1 MHARQA
7 LAHRGACFY
16 LESKAAWRV
25 VSDQS
30 GCCCSRIEQR
40 RGVGRGGN
48 QCGKQARAIGMGL
61 ALFFVFDTPLR
72 GFAMTIETLSSNAAG
87 AVYTS
92 STLAP
97 QPSFCVQTHVAH
109 DADEQA
115 RNLHGWHQTY
125 DQLTA
130 GSFVGGLTELC
141 LDHMQVFVETT
152 SHTLRQTCE
161 VQKDAYWFGIPTC
174 RAGSGR
180 IDAQVIGGDALAF
193 RPGGIEFELLTSAGY
208 QIFGVVVKGEVLRR
222 YAAEVERVSLQE
234 PLPDTEVVTVGM
246 ARKERVCALLREL
259 LEHGAA
265 SAAPL
270 SSSARENLQASVLAS
285 LFDAG
290 ALPASSEPMAMPARA
305 RRQSIVSEARDY
317 VLANRDRAVGV
328 PELCER
334 LHVSRRT
341 LQYCFQDVLGMAP
354 ATYVRAIRLN
364 GARRDL
370 CNPSRG
376 SRSVQDV
383 AAAWGFWHMSQFAT
397 DYRKLFGMRPSDTLK
412 AAIGVESVTSS
423 RASAH

>member
-1 MHARQA
+1 
-7 LAHRGACFY
+7 
-16 LESKAAWRV
+16 
-25 VSDQS
+25 
-30 GCCCSRIEQR
+30 
-40 RGVGRGGN
+40 
-48 QCGKQARAIGMGL
+48 
-61 ALFFVFDTPLR
+61 
-72 GFAMTIETLSSNAAG
+72 MTIGTLSSNPS
-87 AVYTS
+87 AVCAS
-92 STLAP
+92 STLVP
-97 QPSFCVQTHVAH
+97 QPSFCVQTRVAH

-180 IDAQVIGGDALAF
+180 IDAKIIGGDALAF

-208 QIFGVVVKGEVLRR
+208 EIFGVVVKGEMLRR
-222 YAAEVERVSLQE
+222 YAADVERVSLVE
-234 PLPDTEVVTVGM
+234 PMPDTEVVTVGM
-246 ARKERVCALLREL
+246 ARKERMCGLLRQL
-259 LEHGAA
+259 LAHGAA

-270 SSSARENLQASVLAS
+270 SSAARENLQASVLAE

-290 ALPASSEPMAMPARA
+290 ALPASCEPTAIPARA
-305 RRQSIVSEARDY
+305 RRQSIVSDARDY

-328 PELCER
+328 PELCEH

-370 CNPSRG
+370 CNASRD

-412 AAIGVESVTSS
+412 AAIGAKSVASS
-423 RASAH
+423 RSSAH